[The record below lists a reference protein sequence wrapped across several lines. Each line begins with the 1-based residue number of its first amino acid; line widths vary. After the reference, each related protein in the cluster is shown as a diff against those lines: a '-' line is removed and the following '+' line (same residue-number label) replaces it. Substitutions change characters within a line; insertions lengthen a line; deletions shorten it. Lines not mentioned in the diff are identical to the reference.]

1 MSNDDADQVP
11 VALSFE
17 PDLSTKQKK
26 GAHKPIYAEVFT
38 QKPVKARDNKHVHLL
53 VNPFAGK
60 RKGRKNWRARQNSTR
75 RRWENGRHPFFRLQW
90 PSKQNRSRDRCI

>member
-1 MSNDDADQVP
+1 MSNDETGQGP

-38 QKPVKARDNKHVHLL
+38 QKPEKASKNTHVHLF

-60 RKGRKNWRARQNSTR
+60 KKGKVIGEKVKREK
-75 RRWENGRHPFFRLQW
+75 PLIFIFRTLAAT
-90 PSKQNRSRDRCI
+90 

>member
-1 MSNDDADQVP
+1 MSNDETGQGP

-38 QKPVKARDNKHVHLL
+38 QKPEKASKNTHVHLF

-60 RKGRKNWRARQNSTR
+60 KKGKVIDLNKRTA
-75 RRWENGRHPFFRLQW
+75 
-90 PSKQNRSRDRCI
+90 